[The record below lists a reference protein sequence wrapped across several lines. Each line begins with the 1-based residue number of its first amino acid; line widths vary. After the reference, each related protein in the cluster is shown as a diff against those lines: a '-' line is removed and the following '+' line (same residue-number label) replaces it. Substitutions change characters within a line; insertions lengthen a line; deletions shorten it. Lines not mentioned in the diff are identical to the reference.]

1 MARTTATRVN
11 RVQPPATLAAGQRAR
26 ELAQQGKDVI
36 DLGPSS
42 PHHTTPRHIIDA
54 GVKALRDG
62 LTNQAPTLG
71 LPEFRRALSEK
82 LARDNGL
89 QADPDGDLMV
99 VPGSKQGLYYAA
111 NAYTG
116 PGDEVLLV
124 EPTWVS
130 FRQQVELS
138 EAMPVAVPLSAEE
151 EYHLSY
157 ETLERYAT
165 ARTRMLI
172 LNNPQNPTGR
182 VYTRSELE
190 DVARFATERDLL
202 VVCDETY
209 EYFVYDSHR
218 HLSLASLPGMW
229 ERTVTSFTFT
239 KAYSMSGWRLGCMVA
254 PSDVLEPLVRVQ
266 EHTASFVSPFIQ
278 MAGLAAV
285 QGPQDH
291 VEEWRA
297 ECAELRRQVAD
308 RLNAV
313 PGVHC
318 PLTEGATFLFP
329 RFPGSLTSAGLVE
342 KLLADVL
349 VSVTPGSGFGESGE
363 GHFRIALMRSP
374 AERVLEGADRIASVL
389 EKVA

>member
-1 MARTTATRVN
+1 MVKSTATRIN

-42 PHHTTPRHIIDA
+42 PHYTTPRHIIDA
-54 GVKALRDG
+54 GVKALQDG

-71 LPEFRRALSEK
+71 VPEFRRALSDK
-82 LARDNGL
+82 LSRDNGL
-89 QADPDGDLMV
+89 HADPDADLMV

-130 FRQQVELS
+130 FRQQVELA
-138 EAMPVAVPLSAEE
+138 EATPVAVPLSAEE

-165 ARTRMLI
+165 DRTSMVI

-182 VYTRSELE
+182 VYSRSELE
-190 DVARFATERDLL
+190 DVARFAQERDLL

-209 EYFVYDSHR
+209 EYFIYDANKHVT
-218 HLSLASLPGMW
+218 LASLPGMW
-229 ERTVTSFTFT
+229 ERTITSFTFT

-254 PSDVLEPLVRVQ
+254 PSEVLEPLVKVQ

-278 MAGLAAV
+278 MAGLAAL

-291 VEEWRA
+291 IRAWRD
-297 ECAELRRQVAD
+297 ECAELRQQVAD

-329 RFPGSLTSAGLVE
+329 RFPGTLTSAELVE
-342 KLLADVL
+342 RLLAEVL
-349 VSVTPGSGFGESGE
+349 VSVTPGSGFGDSGE
-363 GHFRIALMRSP
+363 GHFRIALMRS
-374 AERVLEGADRIASVL
+374 AAARVLEGAERISKIL
-389 EKVA
+389 ETLA